1 MEATT
6 LCVFVFV
13 GPCAVLSCLLF
24 GIWPLVAP
32 ASENGRH
39 LNGGRCCFFLLLF
52 AAWNFCGEDLF
63 EFYFWGHVLNVFEMV
78 SMR

>member
-1 MEATT
+1 MRG
-6 LCVFVFV
+6 FVLF
-13 GPCAVLSCLLF
+13 AVWHLGFTS
-24 GIWPLVAP
+24 PLVAP

-63 EFYFWGHVLNVFEMV
+63 EFYFWGHVLNVFKMV